1 VIKTSF
7 SLTLRHLLYYPAGT
21 YITGNVSRKIFY
33 LHNKTTVPSL
43 IVPQPLFSRRFS
55 VLSQSSTSLIVR
67 RMGNQ
72 LQMNSP
78 VIQEEE
84 QEMDVDEEIQPDSTS
99 KKRKDVSG
107 TNVTSGNESSSKKVK
122 KAGEKKKVSGML
134 KKTDRIIL

>member
-1 VIKTSF
+1 
-7 SLTLRHLLYYPAGT
+7 
-21 YITGNVSRKIFY
+21 
-33 LHNKTTVPSL
+33 
-43 IVPQPLFSRRFS
+43 
-55 VLSQSSTSLIVR
+55 
-67 RMGNQ
+67 MGNQ